1 MVDKVAKRYAVSF
14 FRAVENLKDFQ
25 GISTQMEYLLK
36 LIIENNQFNQFLKS
50 PIITKEKK
58 LKVFKELFEKRLN
71 SVLYNFL
78 TILILNNRENLLKGI
93 ILEFFNLKDIKDNI
107 LRIKIY
113 SAIELKTKEKNYI
126 IREIEKYTNKK
137 IFADFYVDNDLI
149 GGIVVMMKDR
159 VLDGSVKRQLELMT
173 LKLNENTLINVKYQE

>member
-1 MVDKVAKRYAVSF
+1 M
-14 FRAVENLKDFQ
+14 
-25 GISTQMEYLLK
+25 
-36 LIIENNQFNQFLKS
+36 
-50 PIITKEKK
+50 
-58 LKVFKELFEKRLN
+58 
-71 SVLYNFL
+71 
-78 TILILNNRENLLKGI
+78 KGI
-93 ILEFFNLKDIKDNI
+93 ILEFFNLKDIKENI